1 VSEDFSGFDS
11 DRLFALK
18 NAHSGYRRCPR
29 CGTALVERPIDGHP
43 RLICPDESCGFVFY
57 QNPTPAA
64 GAIVVEA
71 GRILLV
77 KRAHPPRIGWWCF
90 PAGFMEWQ
98 EHPAQTAVREV
109 KEETGLKIELTR
121 FFQVYSGNDD
131 PRTNAVLILYLACA
145 VGGDL
150 RAADDALEVAWF
162 APDSPP
168 AEIAFLSHRQAL
180 SDYLNFLATGA
191 LPPPFP
197 G

>member
-18 NAHSGYRRCPR
+18 NAHCGYRRCPR
-29 CGTALVERPIDGHP
+29 CGTSLVERRLDSHL

-57 QNPTPAA
+57 HNPTPAA
-64 GAIVVEA
+64 GAIVVEENK
-71 GRILLV
+71 ILLV

-109 KEETGLKIELTR
+109 EEETGLKIELAR

-131 PRTNAVLILYLACA
+131 PRTNAVLILYLARA
-145 VGGDL
+145 VGGEL

-162 APDSPP
+162 APDSAP

-180 SDYLNFLATGA
+180 ADYRRYVVTGA
-191 LPPPFP
+191 LPPPLQS
-197 G
+197 